1 MNVQRTKQTSKGRD
15 ECPKDK
21 TNVQRTIVFFEKRR
35 GKYYGSIAKRKPSFF
50 IKSLDFLSK
59 GGYIL

>member
-1 MNVQRTKQTSKGRD
+1 MSKGQNKR
-15 ECPKDK
+15 PKDNSIFMK
-21 TNVQRTIVFFEKRR
+21 KKGKRTWLTL
-35 GKYYGSIAKRKPSFF
+35 YTAKRKSSFF